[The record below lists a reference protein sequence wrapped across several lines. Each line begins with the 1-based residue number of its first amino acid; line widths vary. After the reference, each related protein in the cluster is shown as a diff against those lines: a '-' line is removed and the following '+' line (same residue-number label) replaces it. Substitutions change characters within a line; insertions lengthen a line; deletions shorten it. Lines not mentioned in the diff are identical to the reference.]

1 MPLYI
6 TADNRFEA
14 KQQQN
19 KKTAEEK
26 LQKQMSCMQ
35 KYNEN
40 HLFYSVTCETF
51 KKKKRSKTTLTLAE
65 IKSLKTKFKK
75 KTKKKNKKKNRPR

>member
-1 MPLYI
+1 M
-6 TADNRFEA
+6 R
-14 KQQQN
+14 QN
-19 KKTAEEK
+19 NNKKKTAEEK

-51 KKKKRSKTTLTLAE
+51 KKEKRSWTTLTLAGINLLE
-65 IKSLKTKFKK
+65 TKFKK
-75 KTKKKNKKKNRPR
+75 KNKKTKRKTGQDKVKVP